1 MLNMKKI
8 VKLTESDLIRIVKR
22 VITETTE
29 GFVKGTKGIETEPFL
44 NVLKKYIEILPDK
57 KVVIDPIINSNPLEV
72 KGKDNK
78 KKVIDVFTFFNKWCL
93 TKDNKIDKDYH
104 NICLDVL
111 YYTKEDQSTI
121 VNLIP

>member
-22 VITETTE
+22 VITEGYVE
-29 GFVKGTKGIETEPFL
+29 GTGGIETEAFL
-44 NVLKKYIEILPDK
+44 NVLKKYIELLPDK
-57 KVVIDPIINSNPLEV
+57 KVDIDPIINSTPLKV
-72 KGKDNK
+72 KGKDK
-78 KKVIDVFTFFNKWCL
+78 QKVIDVFTYFNGWCL
-93 TKDNKIDKDYH
+93 NKYNKIDKEY
-104 NICLDVL
+104 NKICLKVL

>member
-29 GFVKGTKGIETEPFL
+29 GFVKGTRGIETEVFL
-44 NVLKKYIEILPDK
+44 NVLKKYIAISPDK
-57 KVVIDPIINSNPLEV
+57 KVVIDPIINSTPLEV
-72 KGKDNK
+72 KWKDRQLIKDAFGEVESWCHNNTDD
-78 KKVIDVFTFFNKWCL
+78 ICNDVFN
-93 TKDNKIDKDYH
+93 
-104 NICLDVL
+104 
-111 YYTKEDQSTI
+111 YTAGDQSTI

>member
-29 GFVKGTKGIETEPFL
+29 GFVKGTRGIETEVFL
-44 NVLKKYIEILPDK
+44 NVLKKYVEIFPDK
-57 KVVIDPIINSNPLEV
+57 KGEIDPIITSNPLEV
-72 KGKDNK
+72 KWKDRQK
-78 KKVIDVFTFFNKWCL
+78 IKVAFGEVEKWCHNNDDDVCGEVL
-93 TKDNKIDKDYH
+93 DYTAGD
-104 NICLDVL
+104 I
-111 YYTKEDQSTI
+111 SSI